1 MAKKKLAAYR
11 AKRDF
16 EKTSEPSGKTSIK
29 GADYP
34 RFIVQKHAAT
44 RLHYDLRLEHS
55 GVFKSWAVTKG
66 PSCDPRDKR
75 LAVEVE
81 DHPLEYGDFEGTIP
95 EGEYGGGTVMLW
107 DRGFWLPDKDTADV
121 SAALRKGE
129 LKFTLAGD
137 KLRGSWVL
145 VRMKS
150 RNGSK
155 RNNWL
160 FIKHRDEFACT
171 DADRLLAEDRS
182 VASGRT
188 MAQIAA
194 GKGRGAKPFMAAGAK
209 AADARAVWHASQP
222 TDARPRPPAGKRPSQ
237 PSGRRRP
244 AALAARAS
252 LAAKKRGTSEAARPK
267 AAGEVMGV
275 AISKPDKALWPGTAG
290 RGAVTKLDLAHYL
303 EAVGPWMIEHLKG
316 RPCSLIRAPDGIDHE
331 KWFQRHAGPGMSKLV
346 KETVVEGDRK
356 PYLQID
362 SVEGLVAMAQI
373 GAVEFHPWNCAPGQP
388 EVPGRLIFDL
398 DPAPDVPFAQVI
410 AAAKELRQRLEQL
423 GLISFCKTTGGKG
436 LHVVTPVK
444 VAKGDGIGWDEAK
457 AFAREVST
465 AMAGDSPERYLI
477 NMAKKQRSGRI
488 FLDYLRND
496 RTSTAVAPLSPRA
509 RSGTPVSMPL
519 TWSQTRDG
527 LDPARF
533 TIDSAS
539 ALLAKTKAWQDYC
552 DAERPLQPAMRKLPT
567 RGR

>member
-1 MAKKKLAAYR
+1 
-11 AKRDF
+11 
-16 EKTSEPSGKTSIK
+16 
-29 GADYP
+29 
-34 RFIVQKHAAT
+34 
-44 RLHYDLRLEHS
+44 
-55 GVFKSWAVTKG
+55 
-66 PSCDPRDKR
+66 
-75 LAVEVE
+75 
-81 DHPLEYGDFEGTIP
+81 
-95 EGEYGGGTVMLW
+95 
-107 DRGFWLPDKDTADV
+107 
-121 SAALRKGE
+121 
-129 LKFTLAGD
+129 
-137 KLRGSWVL
+137 
-145 VRMKS
+145 
-150 RNGSK
+150 
-155 RNNWL
+155 
-160 FIKHRDEFACT
+160 
-171 DADRLLAEDRS
+171 
-182 VASGRT
+182 
-188 MAQIAA
+188 
-194 GKGRGAKPFMAAGAK
+194 
-209 AADARAVWHASQP
+209 VWHASQP
-222 TDARPRPPAGKRPSQ
+222 TDARPRQPAGKRPSQ
-237 PSGRRRP
+237 PTGRRRP

-252 LAAKKRGTSEAARPK
+252 LAAKKRATSEAARP
-267 AAGEVMGV
+267 AGEVMGV
-275 AISKPDKALWPGTAG
+275 TISKPDKALWPGTAG